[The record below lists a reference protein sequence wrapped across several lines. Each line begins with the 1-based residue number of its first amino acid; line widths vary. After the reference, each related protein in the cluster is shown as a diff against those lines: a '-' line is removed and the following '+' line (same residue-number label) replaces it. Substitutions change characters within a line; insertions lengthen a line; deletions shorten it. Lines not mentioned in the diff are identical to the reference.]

1 MTDESFERPA
11 TLPREATGQRP
22 ERLDMDS
29 VKRKNSNHKGRVE
42 IHTNVKDE
50 SLVEKRRMQ
59 ICKAA
64 LEAFTKN
71 GFHETNLRQIT
82 NLAGL
87 AYGSIYDYVRTKN
100 DILFLIYDSI
110 LSELYQRL
118 EAAAASSNDPVEQV
132 RALIR
137 AAIEHTDEYQEAII
151 LLYQESRVMK
161 TSGYL
166 SEVFARE
173 RSYLRIFGSVLERGA
188 QQGVFTITNAQVLEN
203 VLPLMTSAW
212 ALKRWSLK
220 RISREEYI
228 DTLTQFILQGIG
240 VKETARR
247 GSASGGKSVK

>member
-1 MTDESFERPA
+1 MNSH
-11 TLPREATGQRP
+11 G
-22 ERLDMDS
+22 
-29 VKRKNSNHKGRVE
+29 RKSSRKGRIE

-50 SLVEKRRMQ
+50 SLVEKRRQQ

-64 LEAFTKN
+64 LQAFTQN

-110 LSELYQRL
+110 LTELYHRL
-118 EAAAASSNDPVEQV
+118 EEAARSSDDPVEQI

-137 AAIEHTDEYQEAII
+137 AAMDHTDEYQDAII

-161 TSGYL
+161 TSGHL
-166 SEVFARE
+166 SEVFEKE
-173 RSYLRIFGSVLERGA
+173 RSYLRIFGEVLERGV
-188 QQGVFTITNAQVLEN
+188 QQGVFRIGNPQVLEN

-212 ALKRWSLK
+212 ALKRWNLK
-220 RISREEYI
+220 KISREEYTR
-228 DTLTQFILQGIG
+228 TLIQFMLQGIG
-240 VKETARR
+240 VNEAARQE
-247 GSASGGKSVK
+247 AAPQ